1 MIIPESLM
9 HLKIESSKKTMLLV
23 NRSTWQAPAAGFLF
37 PGARKWI
44 CSWIT
49 EEVGAVTRKRYFQG
63 RNQTGI
69 GILEIQMA
77 KVV

>member
-1 MIIPESLM
+1 MVIPESLM
-9 HLKIESSKKTMLLV
+9 CLKIESSKKTMLLV
-23 NRSTWQAPAAGFLF
+23 DRSICQAPAAGFLF

-44 CSWIT
+44 CPWIAA
-49 EEVGAVTRKRYFQG
+49 EVGTVTRKRYFQG

-77 KVV
+77 KAV

>member
-1 MIIPESLM
+1 MVIPESLM
-9 HLKIESSKKTMLLV
+9 CLKIESSKKTMLLV
-23 NRSTWQAPAAGFLF
+23 DRSIWKAPAAGFLF

-44 CSWIT
+44 CSWIAA
-49 EEVGAVTRKRYFQG
+49 EVGIVTRKRYFQG

-69 GILEIQMA
+69 GIVGIQMA